1 MRYFRKLLKSK
12 TMIFSVLLAG
22 IGALEANIH
31 VIPDEYRGHVLI
43 VVAMLTAGLRFATS
57 KPLSEK

>member
-1 MRYFRKLLKSK
+1 MKKLLKSK
-12 TMIFSVLLAG
+12 TMLFSIALAG
-22 IGALEANIH
+22 LGALEANIH

-43 VVAMLTAGLRFATS
+43 LVAMLTAGLRFVTT